1 LAPTGFIIV
10 PQSGPSAHTIAVL
23 TSITGIILLGIF
35 VVQAR
40 EVETKPAAS
49 IAGVAALLSG
59 TDFLKT
65 LNLSSKDSVSEIESR
80 LQAMQFCVT
89 RDEGI
94 GFPSTGGETPNDR
107 WVYVKLATTD
117 ATASLEARS
126 LQA

>member
-1 LAPTGFIIV
+1 LAPKGFIIV
-10 PQSGPSAHTIAVL
+10 PESGPSAHTITVL
-23 TSITGIILLGIF
+23 TGITGIILLGIF
-35 VVQAR
+35 AVQAR
-40 EVETKPAAS
+40 EVETKPATS

-65 LNLSSKDSVSEIESR
+65 LNLSSKDSASEIENR
-80 LQAMQFCVT
+80 LQGMQFCVT

-94 GFPSTGGETPNDR
+94 GFPSTEGETSNDR

-117 ATASLEARS
+117 ATAPPDLRS